1 MATAGRM
8 EGLSDVEYLVLRARK
23 YAKTDPYASKAWLIT
38 AKSLFPTSF
47 VIQFES
53 YQVEK
58 ASHNVNEAAKHLE
71 EMFRSFPHERQL
83 WEEVQGMLEALQT
96 DSSEHRLT
104 LLTDIFAAIPTNVQC
119 QMLLT
124 VAEKISNTLERCRLL
139 LLAMRNFPSL
149 VQEHGLKLVDL
160 LRSEESRVPSMPPVN
175 CYRKLFVCDVMPLVL
190 QRGSR
195 VALKPPKLYS
205 WLQLAIEFYINYI
218 TQPGSADSTTGGGDL
233 LSPSKASLNRLPPVA
248 GLLEREN
255 QVIDPWGSLF
265 RLLLLAGQ
273 HLGWE
278 FEHDIFNKSREV
290 QWHYLISQYNRAN
303 QTGSDLGLK
312 QVVYMAVVMF
322 MQSFY
327 FYVSHIHMDIS
338 SVGMGSVSGTHTP
351 IVLLEGFPEN
361 DDDTEVLHHRAK
373 KHKGDNPSQAHI
385 EPSSSIPNSQ
395 ALLSNFTMALKCYEL
410 LHSREDLGRDFRTLC
425 ATWKK
430 ETWAWITHLQIDVS
444 LYQGN
449 FQEAA
454 PQLQNCVETATGKM
468 KTRYALQRASC
479 FYCLRNYSKACELI
493 LDIIQSIPESEMPEF
508 DQTERVQIPAGVGRH
523 LLMLQCTEKEV
534 VPYCIQL
541 LVACLKEKMR
551 SSGQCGDVVLA
562 HLIILLQYDWP
573 RHEAFFSSHIVRR
586 IQQQGSFTYNM
597 FFSYI
602 VLVDILEEFAFL
614 DTSEGGGVS
623 LDILPVSTKLLAQQ
637 RTVTRGVNKGVKE
650 DFKAA
655 LEKQVGSLQEPC
667 SRVVCTFLRDEKAVF
682 LQNV

>member
-1 MATAGRM
+1 MATAGNM
-8 EGLSDVEYLVLRARK
+8 EGMSDVDYLVLRARK

-38 AKSLFPTSF
+38 AKSLFPSSF

-58 ASHNVNEAAKHLE
+58 TSRNVNEAAKHLE

-96 DSSEHRLT
+96 DSTEHRHT
-104 LLTDIFAAIPTNVQC
+104 LLTDIFAAIPTQVQC

-149 VQEHGLKLVDL
+149 VQEHGLRLVEL

-195 VALKPPKLYS
+195 ITLTPPQLYF

-218 TQPGSADSTTGGGDL
+218 TQPGTGDGTTGGGDL

-265 RLLLLAGQ
+265 RLLLLVGQ
-273 HLGWE
+273 QLGWE
-278 FEHDIFNKSREV
+278 FEHDIFNKSREA
-290 QWHYLISQYNRAN
+290 QWHYLISQYNRAK
-303 QTGSDLGLK
+303 QTHSDSGLK

-327 FYVSHIHMDIS
+327 FYVSHIDMDIS
-338 SVGMGSVSGTHTP
+338 SGNVSGTHTP
-351 IVLLEGFPEN
+351 IVLLEGFP
-361 DDDTEVLHHRAK
+361 DDSDDVLHHRSK
-373 KHKGDNPSQAHI
+373 KHKSEGSSHVHI

-410 LHSREDLGRDFRTLC
+410 LHSREDLHRDFMTLC

-454 PQLQNCVETATGKM
+454 PQLQNCIDAATGKM

-479 FYCLRNYSKACELI
+479 FYCLRNYAKACELI
-493 LDIIQSIPESEMPEF
+493 LDIVQSIPESEMPEY
-508 DQTERVQIPAGVGRH
+508 DQSEKLQTPAGTGRH

-534 VPYCIQL
+534 LPYCIQL

-551 SSGQCGDVVLA
+551 SGQSSDVTLA
-562 HLIILLQYDWP
+562 HLMTLLQYDWP
-573 RHEAFFSSHIVRR
+573 QQEPLFLRIVRH

-602 VLVDILEEFAFL
+602 FIVDILEEFAFL
-614 DTSEGGGVS
+614 DTVEGGGVN
-623 LDILPVSTKLLAQQ
+623 LDILPVSTKQLAQQ

-655 LEKQVGSLQEPC
+655 LEKQVGRLQEPC
-667 SRVVCTFLRDEKAVF
+667 SKIIRMFLRDEKAVF
-682 LQNV
+682 LQNI